1 MIKLSTKAETLI
13 SLKDKLSVAE
23 VLPLIYFTVRQ
34 WEEEKENIWIKVSQ
48 NLPGNE
54 FIVRSSALNEDT
66 IDASQAGKF
75 ESVGHISGKE
85 NFVLKFIHINPST

>member
-66 IDASQAGKF
+66 IDDLDHQMQKIRDKIDRCSQ
-75 ESVGHISGKE
+75 
-85 NFVLKFIHINPST
+85 